1 MGVCVFCVCLETF
14 SRPQQRRDI
23 TLEYLLHLGRGRSGA
38 NLTSRIAA
46 HRWTH
51 THTHPIGKEERT
63 HTEALAK
70 TLNLFFFCRGGPGCC
85 GASGTGAVVH
95 PHRWKSRLGLTGLQH
110 GPAHTRLA
118 RCARAQAPLSFKV
131 TATATA
137 RGHLCRFDKAN
148 VRDGH
153 IFGN

>member
-1 MGVCVFCVCLETF
+1 MCVLCVFGNF
-14 SRPQQRRDI
+14 QPAPAASRY
-23 TLEYLLHLGRGRSGA
+23 YLGI
-38 NLTSRIAA
+38 LTSSWQRKK
-46 HRWTH
+46 RSESYVTNRRTPLDTH
-51 THTHPIGKEERT
+51 THASHWERGAHTHRGTRKDAE
-63 HTEALAK
+63 LV
-70 TLNLFFFCRGGPGCC
+70 FFFCRGGPGCC

-118 RCARAQAPLSFKV
+118 RCARAQVPLSFKV

>member
-1 MGVCVFCVCLETF
+1 MAKKRWVCVCFVCLETF

-70 TLNLFFFCRGGPGCC
+70 TLNLFCFFVE
-85 GASGTGAVVH
+85 AALDVAA
-95 PHRWKSRLGLTGLQH
+95 
-110 GPAHTRLA
+110 PAGQ
-118 RCARAQAPLSFKV
+118 AQSYIR
-131 TATATA
+131 T
-137 RGHLCRFDKAN
+137 
-148 VRDGH
+148 DG
-153 IFGN
+153 NPVSD

>member
-1 MGVCVFCVCLETF
+1 MCFVCVWKLSAGPSSVAILPWNTYFILAE
-14 SRPQQRRDI
+14 
-23 TLEYLLHLGRGRSGA
+23 EEA
-38 NLTSRIAA
+38 ERILRHESPHTAG
-46 HRWTH
+46 H
-51 THTHPIGKEERT
+51 THTHASHWERGAHT
-63 HTEALAK
+63 HRGTRKDAELV
-70 TLNLFFFCRGGPGCC
+70 LFFCRGGPGCC

-118 RCARAQAPLSFKV
+118 RCARAQVPLSFKV

>member
-1 MGVCVFCVCLETF
+1 MCVLCVFGNF
-14 SRPQQRRDI
+14 QPAPAASRY
-23 TLEYLLHLGRGRSGA
+23 YLGI
-38 NLTSRIAA
+38 LTSSWQRKK
-46 HRWTH
+46 RSESYVTNRRTPLDTH

-70 TLNLFFFCRGGPGCC
+70 TLNLFCFFCRGGPGCC

-118 RCARAQAPLSFKV
+118 RCARAQVPLSFKV